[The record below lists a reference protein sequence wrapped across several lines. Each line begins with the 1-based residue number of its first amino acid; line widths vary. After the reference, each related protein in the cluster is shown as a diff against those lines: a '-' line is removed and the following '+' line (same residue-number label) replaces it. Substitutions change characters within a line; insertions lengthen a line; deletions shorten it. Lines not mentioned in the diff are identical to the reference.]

1 MLGKY
6 VIFELHEEVAWQWQG
21 LWPLWGNSKLTSVLK
36 DKTNESN
43 DS

>member
-6 VIFELHEEVAWQWQG
+6 VISELQEKVAWQWQG
-21 LWPLWGNSKLTSVLK
+21 LWPLGGNSKLTSVLK
-36 DKTNESN
+36 DKTNESS